1 MRFREFILENDSATI
16 PPAPEV
22 SSLKDVLANRI
33 KELPNDENTVEAL
46 KEIDKLLSHVGKGLK
61 VGSIGNEISSIDDSA
76 VQESKKTL
84 SRLVLNIIQ
93 ETGATLDQRQEF
105 FDLWKADNL
114 VNKELLL
121 SKKTVTFD
129 NVFNGYPGNPII
141 KEFVDE
147 IMPLQDVLGMGR
159 GEFGLNVLSKSI
171 TVAGKKSKEDND
183 EDGGSKKGDL
193 QIKID
198 GKTYQIELKTEMGG
212 AGRFGDQEV
221 RPAEGYESAAI
232 ELNKFVKNHPVYATS
247 GVKIKKYGLNLNQA
261 IEFNQALPPKDKP
274 EFLTLVKKCVF
285 LIFGGNNRGTR
296 EEYASLLTENLDAI
310 MSAIESGAGG
320 RAAQKWSEANF
331 NYYMSKKH
339 DDGVLY
345 LNLNTN
351 SFIYY
356 QFAEDL
362 MANGLR
368 FQARTFYISA
378 TNDPVRSAYPQI
390 GVQRTSFGRDAATS
404 KLKKLSKEKKKITE
418 LEFYSKMESW
428 ARHLAINKGVTDP
441 TTISNIADSAIEL
454 FYDNIPTEQIIS
466 TLEQQYPEL
475 QPKIKQ
481 PTAAPAPTAALP
493 VSTTP
498 ITPAPAVPATE
509 GPPEESVEQQRQK
522 LGHLRQG
529 PEEEAEPREPPMPGG
544 FFAKYGYPQKIKES
558 DDQILA
564 MIRKF

>member
-22 SSLKDVLANRI
+22 SSLKDILANRI

-61 VGSIGNEISSIDDSA
+61 VGSIGDEISNIDDSA
-76 VQESKKTL
+76 VQSAKKTL
-84 SRLVLNIIQ
+84 ARLVLNIIQ
-93 ETGATLDQRQEF
+93 ETGATMDQRQEF

-121 SKKTVTFD
+121 SKKNVTFD

-147 IMPLQDVLGMGR
+147 IMPHQDLGMGR

-193 QIKID
+193 QIKLD
-198 GKTYQIELKTEMGG
+198 DKAYQIELKTEMGG

-221 RPAEGYESAAI
+221 RPAEGFEAAAM
-232 ELNKFVKNHPVYATS
+232 ELNKFIKNHPIYSTS
-247 GVKIKKYGLNLNQA
+247 GIKLTKAGINLNQA
-261 IEFNQALPPKDKP
+261 IEFNQALPPNDKP
-274 EFLTLVKKCVF
+274 KFLELVNKCVF

-296 EEYASLLTENLDAI
+296 EEYASRLTENLDAI
-310 MSAIESGAGG
+310 MSAIESGANGQ
-320 RAAQKWSEANF
+320 AIQQWSQANF

-345 LNLNTN
+345 LNLNKN

-362 MANGLR
+362 LDNGLR
-368 FQARTFYISA
+368 FQAKTFYISA
-378 TNDPVRSAYPQI
+378 TSDPTRSVYPQI
-390 GVQRTSFGRDAATS
+390 SVQPTSFGRDAAQS
-404 KLKKLSKEKKKITE
+404 KFKKITKGKNS
-418 LEFYSKMESW
+418 LADPDFNSKIYNW
-428 ARHLAINKGVTDP
+428 AASLAAIGGITDT
-441 TTISNIADSAIEL
+441 TTISNISNSAVEL
-454 FYDNIPTEQIIS
+454 ISKKVPIDQIIPILD
-466 TLEQQYPEL
+466 TQYPGL
-475 QPKIKQ
+475 KPKLKQ
-481 PTAAPAPTAALP
+481 PTAVLTPAPTAAPP
-493 VSTTP
+493 VSATP
-498 ITPAPAVPATE
+498 TTPAPAAPATE
-509 GPPEESVEQQRQK
+509 EPPEEPVEQERQRI
-522 LGHLRQG
+522 GYLREG
-529 PEEEAEPREPPMPGG
+529 TEL
-544 FFAKYGYPQKIKES
+544 FL
-558 DDQILA
+558 ILKNA
-564 MIRKF
+564 GIR